1 MSLNKN
7 KTALHSQAVVW
18 LSIAAFSSAAANRI
32 CDPMLPS
39 LVNHFHVTAKEAS
52 LVISLFSVAYGFCQ
66 IIYGPLGDRVGK
78 YRLIGIMTLLST
90 IGSLGAAITDSMNGL
105 YLFRL
110 LAGATAAG
118 IIPLSMAWI
127 GDTIAYEDR
136 QATLARFLAGQVLGV
151 IGGQFIGGLFTDQ
164 LGYQYAFYFMALC
177 YLSIGIGVYWQS
189 VSNATTHHTPQH
201 HSAHLGI
208 IKQTGMVLTTPW
220 ARVVLFT
227 VFTEGVLVFGPLAF
241 IPSYL
246 HHEAGLSLTQGGMV
260 MMSFGVG
267 GFSYTFFAR
276 YFVGLLGEVGLSYVG
291 GGLLGL
297 GWLLLA
303 IVSGWWIAIP
313 SSYLLG
319 MGYYMI
325 HNTMQTNATQMTPKV
340 RGTAVSLF
348 ASLFFLGQ
356 SLGVILSAQWLAH
369 WHENSLF
376 LLVAVAIPLLGFV
389 FGYLIQQHQRALKKI
404 S

>member
-1 MSLNKN
+1 MN
-7 KTALHSQAVVW
+7 TTQLHSRAVLW
-18 LSIAAFSSAAANRI
+18 LSVAAFSSAAANRI

-39 LVNHFHVTAKEAS
+39 LVQHFQVSAKEAS
-52 LVISLFSVAYGFCQ
+52 LVVSLFSVAYGFCQ

-90 IGSLGAAITDSMNGL
+90 LGSLGAAMTGSMDGL

-110 LAGATAAG
+110 LAGATTAG

-151 IGGQFIGGLFTDQ
+151 IGGQFIGGLFTDK

-177 YLSIGIGVYWQS
+177 YLLIGLGVYWESTRNTTTYHLRHQNAIHGGIVKQS
-189 VSNATTHHTPQH
+189 
-201 HSAHLGI
+201 L
-208 IKQTGMVLTTPW
+208 MVLSTPW
-220 ARVVLFT
+220 ARVVLFI
-227 VFTEGVLVFGPLAF
+227 VFMEGVLVFGPLAF

-246 HHEAGLSLTQGGMV
+246 HHTAGLSLTQGGLV

-276 YFVGLLGEVGLSYVG
+276 FFVALLGEVGLSVMG

-297 GWLLLA
+297 GWLLIA
-303 IVSGWWIAIP
+303 AMDGWLVVIP
-313 SSYLLG
+313 ASYLLG

-325 HNTMQTNATQMTPKV
+325 HNTMQTNATQMTPQV

-356 SLGVILSAQWLAH
+356 SLGVVLSAQWLSQ
-369 WHENSLF
+369 WHEQGLF
-376 LLVAVAIPLLGFV
+376 LLVAIALPVLGALFA
-389 FGYLIQQHQRALKKI
+389 YLIKQHQRREAG
-404 S
+404 

>member
-1 MSLNKN
+1 MSIN
-7 KTALHSQAVVW
+7 KTQLHSRAVVW

-39 LVNHFHVTAKEAS
+39 LVDHFQVSAKEAS
-52 LVISLFSVAYGFCQ
+52 LVVSLFSVAYGFCQ

-90 IGSLGAAITDSMNGL
+90 IGSLGAALTGSIFGL

-136 QATLARFLAGQVLGV
+136 QATLARFLAGQVIGV
-151 IGGQFIGGLFTDQ
+151 IGGQFIGGLFTDK
-164 LGYQYAFYFMALC
+164 LGYEYAFYFMALC
-177 YLSIGIGVYWQS
+177 YLIIGAGVYWES
-189 VSNATTHHTPQH
+189 IKNVTTHHSRQQH
-201 HSAHLGI
+201 AAHLGI
-208 IKQTGMVLTTPW
+208 IKQSAMVLATPW

-246 HHEAGLSLTQGGMV
+246 HRETGLTLTQGGMV

-267 GFSYTFFAR
+267 GFSYTLFAR
-276 YFVGLLGEVGLSYVG
+276 YFVSLLGEVGLSLLG
-291 GGLLGL
+291 GGLLGI
-297 GWLLLA
+297 GWFLLA
-303 IVSGWWIAIP
+303 LIGGWFVAIP
-313 SSYLLG
+313 ASYLLG

-325 HNTMQTNATQMTPKV
+325 HNTMQTNATQMAPQV

-356 SLGVILSAQWLAH
+356 SLGVVLSAQWLSY
-369 WHENSLF
+369 WHEHSLF
-376 LLVAVAIPLLGFV
+376 FVVALAIPLLGTV
-389 FGYLIQQHQRALKKI
+389 FAYLIKQHQREVRHH